1 MEYIQT
7 LRQHLGHAPIL
18 MVGATVFVLDE
29 QDRLLMLMRTDNQMW
44 GVPGGGI
51 ELGEKVEEAAR
62 RETRE
67 ETGFEI
73 GEMSLFGVFSGP
85 ELYYKYPNGDET
97 HNISI
102 VYLTR
107 DLRGE
112 MDINLEEHSE
122 YQYFPIN
129 ALPEN
134 ISPPLMLS
142 IRMLVSAIADSK

>member
-1 MEYIQT
+1 MDYIQT

-18 MVGATVFVLDE
+18 MVGATVFALDE
-29 QDRLLMLMRTDNQMW
+29 QDRLLMLMRTDNKMW

-51 ELGEKVEEAAR
+51 ELGEKVEDAAR

-67 ETGFEI
+67 ETGMEI
-73 GEMSLFGVFSGP
+73 GEMSLFGVFSGD

-107 DLRGE
+107 DLYGE
-112 MDINLEEHSE
+112 MQIIPEEHND
-122 YQYFPIN
+122 YQYFSLD
-129 ALPEN
+129 ALPKN
-134 ISPPLMLS
+134 ISPPLMPA
-142 IRMLVSAIADSK
+142 IRQLIERYG

>member
-1 MEYIQT
+1 MDYIQT

-18 MVGATVFVLDE
+18 MVGATVFALDE
-29 QDRLLMLMRTDNQMW
+29 QDRLLMLMRTDNKMW

-73 GEMSLFGVFSGP
+73 GEMSLFGVFSGD
-85 ELYYKYPNGDET
+85 ELYYKYPNGDEV

-102 VYLTR
+102 IYLTR
-107 DLRGE
+107 DLHGE
-112 MDINLEEHSE
+112 MKINPEEHSSYE
-122 YQYFPIN
+122 YFPLD

-134 ISPPLMLS
+134 ISPPLMPA
-142 IRMLVSAIADSK
+142 IRQLIERYG

>member
-1 MEYIQT
+1 MEYIQS

-18 MVGATVFVLDE
+18 MVGATVFALDE

-51 ELGEKVEEAAR
+51 ELDEKVEEAAR
-62 RETRE
+62 RETGE
-67 ETGFEI
+67 ETGLEI
-73 GEMSLFGVFSGP
+73 GEMTLFGVFSGP
-85 ELYYKYPNGDET
+85 ELYYKYPNGDEV

-112 MDINLEEHSE
+112 INIDPKEHSG
-122 YQYFPIN
+122 YQYFPLD

-134 ISPPLMLS
+134 ISPPLMPA
-142 IRMLVSAIADSK
+142 IRKLIKSYR

>member
-1 MEYIQT
+1 MEYIQS

-18 MVGATVFVLDE
+18 MVGATVFALDE
-29 QDRLLMLMRTDNQMW
+29 QNRLLMLMRTDNLMW

-51 ELGEKVEEAAR
+51 ELGETVEEAAR

-73 GEMSLFGVFSGP
+73 GEMTLFGIFSGE
-85 ELYYKYPNGDET
+85 ELYYKYPNGDEV

-112 MDINLEEHSE
+112 MDINPEEHSG
-122 YQYFPIN
+122 YQYFPLD

-134 ISPPLMLS
+134 ISPPLMPA
-142 IRMLVSAIADSK
+142 IRKLIESYQ

>member
-7 LRQHLGHAPIL
+7 LRQYLGHAPIL
-18 MVGATVFVLDE
+18 MVGATVFALDE
-29 QDRLLMLMRTDNQMW
+29 EDRLLMLMRTDNLMW

-51 ELGEKVEEAAR
+51 ELGERVEEAAR

-73 GEMSLFGVFSGP
+73 GEMTLFGVFSGA
-85 ELYYKYPNGDET
+85 ELYYKYPNGDEV
-97 HNISI
+97 HNVSI

-112 MDINLEEHSE
+112 MNIDLEEHSGH
-122 YQYFPIN
+122 QYFPLD

-134 ISPPLMLS
+134 ISPPLMPA
-142 IRMLVSAIADSK
+142 IRQLIESYQ